1 MKIKYSA
8 LVSDMR
14 GKLNG
19 SVASKN
25 RYGQYLRNKI
35 TPVNPQSSHQ
45 VEQRSKLATFSSMW
59 KGLTE
64 AQRAAWIAAVPGW
77 TRTNIFGDITTPSGN
92 ILFNRINMTLAT
104 VGTTVLT
111 LPPSPLGAES
121 PTSVTASAAAG
132 TPALDVT
139 VGPAAAPTNHKYV
152 IEATG
157 QMSAGIYNANN
168 RFRILAVDPVL
179 AAGVADLK
187 DAYVARFGTLVEGQK
202 IFIRVSL
209 YRTDTG
215 EKSQFQ
221 KTSVIV
227 GA

>member
-35 TPVNPQSSHQ
+35 TPVNPQTSHQ
-45 VEQRSKLATFSSMW
+45 VAQRSKLATFSSMW

-64 AQRAAWIAAVPGW
+64 AQRAAWIGAVPGW

-104 VGTTVLT
+104 VGANALM

-121 PTSVTASAAAG
+121 PTSLSATAAAG

-139 VGPAAAPTNHKYV
+139 VAPATLQQTTLV
-152 IEATG
+152 VEATG

-168 RFRILAVDPVL
+168 RYRILEVDPALV
-179 AAGVADLK
+179 AG
-187 DAYVARFGTLVEGQK
+187 
-202 IFIRVSL
+202 
-209 YRTDTG
+209 
-215 EKSQFQ
+215 
-221 KTSVIV
+221 
-227 GA
+227 